1 MHTSKRASSPL
12 LARALVEEAETVP
25 NANASAPGGRAML
38 VTTRAR
44 YVGSHAVLQLL
55 LRGFHAIII
64 DNIHNSK
71 LAGPRQGRNRG
82 KRTTGWRICWAKSHT
97 GRWILRGKKVV
108 PREVEPPRWEPGN
121 HANWEGGASGVRM
134 MRRHWT
140 SALLYETEKIICRN
154 CKVEASSRTSRMRV
168 EGEI

>member
-82 KRTTGWRICWAKSHT
+82 KRTTRWRICWAKSHM
-97 GRWILRGKKVV
+97 G
-108 PREVEPPRWEPGN
+108 EVDSSGQESRAKG
-121 HANWEGGASGVRM
+121 GGAAEMGAGQPCQLGGWSFGCP
-134 MRRHWT
+134 HDEK
-140 SALLYETEKIICRN
+140 ALDERPSIRN
-154 CKVEASSRTSRMRV
+154 RKDNLPKL
-168 EGEI
+168 